1 MTPTKQIAVELG
13 QLKEA
18 VSYALEQAAKFGASQ
33 AEVSIAKQTGIS
45 VATRQCEVETLEF
58 NHDGALGIAV
68 YRDQCKGSASTSDLS
83 HEAIDRAVKAALDI
97 AEYTSADAAT
107 GIADKSLLATDIR
120 DLKLFHPHPLDPD
133 RFIELANEC
142 EAIALDHPGIKASD
156 GASVNSHYGVKV
168 YGNSH
173 GFVEGYP
180 TSRHSLSCMLIAGDE
195 EMQRDYA
202 YTVARDFADLESA
215 KTIAE
220 RAVSKTLSR
229 LNAQK
234 IATCQVP
241 VLFDKDVSS
250 GLLGHLVMAI
260 SGSNLYRRSS
270 FLLDQLGERVFPDW
284 MQVFEDPFIEKALAS
299 TPFDSEGVR
308 TQPLDVIKDGVLA
321 SYLLTSYSARKLG
334 MQSTGHAGGIHNWR
348 VSDSGLSQK
357 ELLKQMGTGLLVTEL
372 MGQGVNVVTGDYS
385 RGAAGFWV
393 ENGEIAYPV
402 HEITIAGTLQQMF
415 KQIVAIGN
423 DRDRNSAIDTGSI
436 LIESMKIAGN

>member
-1 MTPTKQIAVELG
+1 MPNKQIEGELG

-18 VSYALEQAAKFGASQ
+18 VSYALEQAAKLGASE
-33 AEVSIAKQTGIS
+33 AEVSISKQTGIS
-45 VATRQCEVETLEF
+45 VSTRQCEVETLEF
-58 NHDGALGIAV
+58 NHDGALGIAL
-68 YRDQCKGSASTSDLS
+68 YRDKCKGSASTSDLS
-83 HEAIDRAVKAALDI
+83 REAIDSAVKAALDI
-97 AEYTSADAAT
+97 AEYTSADSAT
-107 GIADKSLLATDIR
+107 GVADQAMLATEIR
-120 DLKLFHPHPLDPD
+120 DLKLFHPHPLEPD
-133 RFIELANEC
+133 RFIEMASECESLALAN
-142 EAIALDHPGIKASD
+142 PQIKASD
-156 GASVNSHYGVKV
+156 GASLNSHYGVKV

-180 TSRHSLSCMLIAGDE
+180 TSRHSLSCMLIAGETD
-195 EMQRDYA
+195 MQRDYA
-202 YTVARDFADLESA
+202 YTVARDFADLESVQA
-215 KTIAE
+215 IAE
-220 RAVSKTLSR
+220 RAVNKTISR
-229 LNAQK
+229 LDAQK

-270 FLLDQLGERVFPDW
+270 FLLDSLGEQVFPEW
-284 MQVFEDPFIEKALAS
+284 LQISEDPFIEKGLAS

-308 TQPLDVIKDGVLA
+308 TTPLDVIKDGVLS

-334 MQSTGHAGGIHNWR
+334 MQSTGHAGGIHNWHVQDTGQDR
-348 VSDSGLSQK
+348 AQLIK
-357 ELLKQMGTGLLVTEL
+357 EMGTGLLVTEL

-393 ENGEIAYPV
+393 ENGEIVHPV

-436 LIESMKIAGN
+436 LIESMKVAGN